1 VKALC
6 PRRGP
11 TSKST
16 EGSRERNV
24 NWVLTAPAPGLGW
37 ALWLVRLFASNRNHS
52 IYGATNPVIGCVIT
66 SGSERRPPPAAR
78 RAALPSLGLGLLLA
92 ALVALPVL
100 TGCLLN
106 PDPLDLAVD
115 LPSRYRLPQST
126 GKAALP
132 SAWRGF
138 HSAELTELMGQALAA
153 NYDIA
158 AAVARI
164 TQADAQARVTGA
176 SLLPNFSAT
185 GSTTR
190 SGSDGAR
197 APTDSAVHTVALNAS
212 YVVDFW
218 GRSRD
223 LLQSA
228 RFTASASGFDRDV
241 IALATMVSVADAYFL
256 VLEAQDRILVNA
268 QNVASS
274 ERVLKLIKDR
284 FGNGTASA
292 LDVAQQESL
301 VAIQRAAL
309 PPLIQQREQNRA
321 VLALLVERAPEHI
334 AIRCGS
340 LYRLAIPRV
349 TPGLPSDLLIER
361 PDVRE
366 AEAKLAAANANVVAA
381 RAAFFPT
388 IQLTGQGGF
397 SSQALGSL
405 FGPGAAFYTAAIT
418 AAQPIFDGANLLGQL
433 DLQKGSR
440 DERLQDYRKAV
451 VSAFTDVEKAL
462 VAVEQ
467 ATRQEQLQR
476 DAVAQSQKAFDLSE
490 ERLQG
495 GTIDLTTLLATEQT
509 LFTQQDILTQVRLAR
524 LQAIVGLFQ
533 ALGGGWL
540 KRMETRLPLAESG
553 LGNALDRGQH
563 AL

>member
-1 VKALC
+1 
-6 PRRGP
+6 
-11 TSKST
+11 
-16 EGSRERNV
+16 
-24 NWVLTAPAPGLGW
+24 LGW
-37 ALWLVRLFASNRNHS
+37 ALWLVRLFTSNRNHS
-52 IYGATNPVIGCVIT
+52 ISGATNPVIGCVIT
-66 SGSERRPPPAAR
+66 SRSERRLPPAAR
-78 RAALPSLGLGLLLA
+78 RAALRSLGLLLA
-92 ALVALPVL
+92 ASVAMPVL

-126 GKAALP
+126 RKAALP
-132 SAWRGF
+132 SADWWRGF

-176 SLLPNFSAT
+176 LLLRNFSAT

-190 SGSDGAR
+190 SGSGGAR
-197 APTDSAVHTVALNAS
+197 APTDSTVHTVALNAS

-241 IALATMVSVADAYFL
+241 IALTTMVRVADAYFL

-268 QNVASS
+268 RNVASS
-274 ERVLKLIKDR
+274 ERVLKLIKDW

-309 PPLIQQREQNRA
+309 PPLIQQRDQNRA
-321 VLALLVERAPEHI
+321 VLAFLVGRAPEHI
-334 AIRCGS
+334 AIRGGS
-340 LYRLAIPRV
+340 LYRLAVPRV
-349 TPGLPSDLLIER
+349 TPCLPSDLLIER

-366 AEAKLAAANANVVAA
+366 AEAKLPAADANVVAA
-381 RAAFFPT
+381 RAALFPT

-418 AAQPIFDGANLLGQL
+418 AAQLIFDGGNLLGQL

-440 DERLQDYRKAV
+440 DELLQNYRKAV
-451 VSAFTDVEKAL
+451 VSAFTNVEKAL

-476 DAVAQSQKAFDLSE
+476 DAVAQSRKAFDLSKE
-490 ERLQG
+490 KLQG

-509 LFTQQDILTQVRLAR
+509 LFTQQDTFTQVRLAW

-533 ALGGGWL
+533 ALGAGWL
-540 KRMETRLPLAESG
+540 KRMETRLALAESG
-553 LGNALDRGQH
+553 LGNAVDRGQH